1 MVYLPNINN
10 HKKEKDMTTK
20 KFADFIEKQ
29 ARSILN
35 VSAEPIFGEYI
46 LTRNGKKIGVLYQN
60 QCYLFLTDKAKELL
74 PDAKVCRPYK
84 YPPGEPDF
92 ILVEDTTNQELL
104 CSLFKAT
111 YDKFYA
117 WQDLFYDFSG
127 IFSFNKGFMND
138 IERLYNNFVVLL
150 SSSWENG
157 FLKVRPIDTKG
168 RIIKLE
174 FRRRDL
180 TPEGEKYFFPFSH
193 KFILYTDRTLKT
205 PSEKLIK
212 KWLDEVRNE

>member
-1 MVYLPNINN
+1 
-10 HKKEKDMTTK
+10 MTTK
-20 KFADFIEKQ
+20 KFADFIQKQ
-29 ARSILN
+29 TRSIIN
-35 VSAEPIFGEYI
+35 VSCEPIFGEYI
-46 LTRNGKKIGVLYQN
+46 LQINGKKIGVLYQN

-84 YPPGEPDF
+84 NPAGEADF

-117 WQDLFYDFSG
+117 WQDLFYDFSC

-138 IERLYNNFVVLL
+138 IERAYDDFVVLL

-157 FLKVRPIDTKG
+157 FLKERPIDTKG
-168 RIIKLE
+168 RIIKFE
-174 FRRRDL
+174 FIRRDL
-180 TPEGEKYFFPFSH
+180 TPEGEKYFFPFSQ

-205 PSEKLIK
+205 PSEKIIK
-212 KWLDEVRNE
+212 KWLDEVRNK